1 MYETGWIILAYIMGS
16 IPFGVIL
23 ARIFCRLDPQ
33 AAGSG
38 NIGATNVTRLC
49 GLPVGLATL
58 LLDAGKGFA
67 AAYLGLRFVSAEP
80 LFLTLTG
87 LAVILG
93 HMHSIFLHFKGGKA
107 VATTIGVFAALA
119 LPQILFALLLC
130 GAVIYWKKYVSLGS
144 LVLVG
149 SLPIILLI
157 SDQLDL
163 LVLSL
168 AAAAL
173 VINAHKDNI
182 IRLIKGEEKPWRRAK
197 TPETPEMTGST
208 GESTQVAEQAE
219 ALEQPEPEQPVEP
232 INEATPDAQSND
244 HSRI

>member
-1 MYETGWIILAYIMGS
+1 MYETGWIILAYLMGS

-23 ARIFCRLDPQ
+23 ARLFCRLDPQ
-33 AAGSG
+33 TAGSG

-67 AAYLGLRFVSAEP
+67 AAYLGLRLVSAEP

-119 LPQILFALLLC
+119 LPQIIVAALLC
-130 GAVIYWKKYVSLGS
+130 AAVIYWKKYVSLGS
-144 LVLVG
+144 LVLVS

-157 SDQLDL
+157 SDRLDL

-168 AAAAL
+168 AVAAL
-173 VINAHKDNI
+173 VINAHKPNI
-182 IRLIKGEEKPWRRAK
+182 IRLIKGEEKPWRKAK
-197 TPETPEMTGST
+197 TASEG
-208 GESTQVAEQAE
+208 A
-219 ALEQPEPEQPVEP
+219 EQPETKQATQAGEADQLTQKPLPEQTEQK
-232 INEATPDAQSND
+232 E
-244 HSRI
+244 